1 MWLSVA
7 SPAFLSHLEGGCAAS
22 MASGLLRS
30 HLTGF
35 ARHFTVT
42 NSLIEIDYALT
53 RYLLVAVKI
62 ENQTERKLP
71 KETVEHIEGAFDS
84 LPREHTRGL
93 ERIRL
98 VEFISEPRIRGVVQ
112 ATELPGLYHPR
123 QGPKGAWL
131 ELAMGVLLP
140 GNKPVHKRI
149 IPRLSFK
156 GNLTATLFSLVGQH
170 YHFTLK
176 HSLKKTQLEPAV
188 RAYTEKHLKLWNEKK
203 HSFRARLFKPL
214 QPTLERWAKG
224 LQKRAAAEKKKA
236 GK

>member
-1 MWLSVA
+1 VA
-7 SPAFLSHLEGGCAAS
+7 
-22 MASGLLRS
+22 
-30 HLTGF
+30 
-35 ARHFTVT
+35 
-42 NSLIEIDYALT
+42 I
-53 RYLLVAVKI
+53 KI

-71 KETVEHIEGAFDS
+71 SETVAHIESAFDS

-98 VEFISEPRIRGVVQ
+98 VEFISEPRLRGTFQ
-112 ATELPGLYHPR
+112 SSELPGLYHPR
-123 QGPKGAWL
+123 QGPKGPWL
-131 ELAMGVLLP
+131 EIAVGVLLP

-156 GNLTATLFSLVGQH
+156 GNLAATLFSLIGQH

-176 HSLKKTQLEPAV
+176 HSLKKTQLEPAI
-188 RAYTEKHLKLWNEKK
+188 RAYTEKHLKAFNEKK

-224 LQKRAAAEKKKA
+224 LQKRAAAEKKKSLSS
-236 GK
+236 K